1 MSLES
6 STLGILLLLYV
17 GLLKVN
23 KLMLSLLQNGQE
35 ETQLGMIFL

>member
-6 STLGILLLLYV
+6 STLGIILLLHI

-23 KLMLSLLQNGQE
+23 KLMLSLLQNDQE
-35 ETQLGMIFL
+35 ET

>member
-35 ETQLGMIFL
+35 ET